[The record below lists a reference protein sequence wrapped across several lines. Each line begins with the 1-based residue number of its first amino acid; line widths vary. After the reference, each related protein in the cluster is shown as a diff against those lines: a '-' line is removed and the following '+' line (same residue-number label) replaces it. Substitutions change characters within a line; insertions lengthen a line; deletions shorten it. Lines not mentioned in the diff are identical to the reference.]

1 MSNLDDLSLKYL
13 VNNQIIEKLNKKN
26 NEINMNKRY
35 NDFKFYK
42 KRIIQIIKELLT
54 NKNYK
59 INEDLPKLPKNI
71 NEIWNTFIISLLDF
85 LKEDDKNYILQKE
98 FNKITKEENKEK
110 MKWKKQL
117 YTIMEDDNDEIKTFE
132 QINSIIMN
140 KELQKNINENNGDIT
155 NFVKIKKTNTDV
167 KKIDFPREKNVNT
180 KLKSKKLKYRG
191 INKKKIKKDKNIQN
205 KNGTVNENIQNK
217 NGKNI

>member
-13 VNNQIIEKLNKKN
+13 VNNQIIEKINKKN
-26 NEINMNKRY
+26 NEININERY
-35 NDFKFYK
+35 NDYKFYK
-42 KRIIQIIKELLT
+42 KRIIQTIKELLT

-59 INEDLPKLPKNI
+59 LSEDLPKLPKNI

-85 LKEDDKNYILQKE
+85 FKEDDKNYILQKE
-98 FNKITKEENKEK
+98 FNKITKEENNKK
-110 MKWKKQL
+110 MKMNKEL

-155 NFVKIKKTNTDV
+155 SFVKIKKTKPEI
-167 KKIDFPREKNVNT
+167 KKIDFPREKNVNK

-191 INKKKIKKDKNIQN
+191 INKNKKNKNIEKN
-205 KNGTVNENIQNK
+205 KKTINNDIEK
-217 NGKNI
+217 